1 MNVMNVVYMYL
12 SLYACIIVMWS
23 ALDYRFDRKS
33 RTLKEIVINNIFN
46 GFFFTPII
54 FLLLLIINPE
64 MQTFVIG

>member
-1 MNVMNVVYMYL
+1 MNVMNAVYMYL

-23 ALDYRFDRKS
+23 ALDCRFDRKS
-33 RTLKEIVINNIFN
+33 RTLKEIVIHNIFG

-54 FLLLLIINPE
+54 FLLLLIFNPE